1 MIFLSVLFSLFALIF
16 KKSFLL
22 FFQLILIICYFL
34 QYSAKAFEYFMSFKE
49 KPYRYMGFIVEAIT
63 YTVVGLTLASYN
75 LINKIKDKKEIFF
88 VNIIALYL

>member
-1 MIFLSVLFSLFALIF
+1 MP
-16 KKSFLL
+16 
-22 FFQLILIICYFL
+22 
-34 QYSAKAFEYFMSFKE
+34 FKE

-63 YTVVGLTLASYN
+63 YTLVGLTLASYN